1 MTGKIASM
9 LGATCVGILI
19 GAAALLWSPMAE
31 AQGMFSQAPQVQP
44 ARPAKIAR
52 SLPGS
57 RNGFLTKAKTVV
69 PGAGPRGVDMNTA
82 LAVVVK
88 APVDFKCGF
97 KGRGNQAF
105 VIYHLVS
112 GQWKPMQSCN
122 NGAGPERL
130 GSLIADERDPRR
142 LITGWYELG
151 KGWQQCDFRGWK
163 SDGSAPY
170 LSCGSADGWSFT
182 FTCIKGQ
189 CANP

>member
-1 MTGKIASM
+1 MTRIAVCA
-9 LGATCVGILI
+9 LFLLCVASGQ
-19 GAAALLWSPMAE
+19 A
-31 AQGMFSQAPQVQP
+31 SQT
-44 ARPAKIAR
+44 
-52 SLPGS
+52 
-57 RNGFLTKAKTVV
+57 NTKTIV

-88 APVDFKCGF
+88 APVDFKCVF

-105 VIYHLVS
+105 VVYHLVS
-112 GQWKPMQSCN
+112 DQWKPMQSCN

-151 KGWQQCDFRGWK
+151 KGWQQCDIRGWK

-170 LSCGSADGWSFT
+170 LSCRSADGWSFT
-182 FTCIKGQ
+182 FTCTKGQ
-189 CANP
+189 CASP